1 VLRWRMAPLSRRR
14 PGGRAAGRLGRH
26 HLADGRLRAADRRG
40 PGRPGPLGQALARRT
55 YQEAFD
61 RAAAKAGLPPELPP
75 ASWNRARTALDNART
90 ASRHSPVTKPRA
102 ELVLIPGRHRSRP
115 IVRKR

>member
-1 VLRWRMAPLSRRR
+1 MDGCGLRI
-14 PGGRAAGRLGRH
+14 GE
-26 HLADGRLRAADRRG
+26 
-40 PGRPGPLGQALARRT
+40 ALAVR
-55 YQEAFD
+55 D
-61 RAAAKAGLPPELPP
+61 RSAKHLPAAPTRKPSTAPPLKAGLPPELPP